1 MSEAQFSEPALIETE
16 DVLGIFYGGPRAW
29 GGKLIVTNRRLIFA
43 PIDLRVVELITKY
56 VADKAG
62 VPGADLADQIIDQVK
77 LSVRKELWLRHITS
91 IEPNGDGGWF
101 SAPGIRM
108 VTATGE
114 VVEFGIVISTLTRNN
129 DPGNP
134 VVRDQ
139 AIALIR
145 AATAAASQAPA

>member
-16 DVLGIFYGGPRAW
+16 DVLGVFYGGPRAW
-29 GGKLIVTNRRLIFA
+29 GGKLIVTNHRLIFA
-43 PIDLRVVELITKY
+43 PIDLGVVELITTY

-62 VPGADLADQIIDQVK
+62 VPGVDLAGQIIDQVK
-77 LSVRKELWLRHITS
+77 SSVRKELWLRHIMS
-91 IEPNGDGGWF
+91 IEPKGDGGWF
-101 SAPGIRM
+101 TAPEIRI

-114 VVEFGIVISTLTRNN
+114 GLEFGIVISTLTRNN
-129 DPGNP
+129 DPGNR

-145 AATAAASQAPA
+145 AAIASASQARA